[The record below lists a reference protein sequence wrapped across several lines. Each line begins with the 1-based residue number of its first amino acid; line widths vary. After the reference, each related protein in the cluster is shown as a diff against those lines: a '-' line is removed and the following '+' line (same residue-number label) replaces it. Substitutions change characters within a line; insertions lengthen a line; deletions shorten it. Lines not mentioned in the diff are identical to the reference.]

1 MKCASCC
8 SGMFVLQVSCVHSR
22 VAEDFLLGYNPASL
36 GDRFT
41 VIADIVLVSSSRGF
55 LNLASEDE
63 TI

>member
-1 MKCASCC
+1 M
-8 SGMFVLQVSCVHSR
+8 
-22 VAEDFLLGYNPASL
+22 VAEDFLLGCNPASL

-41 VIADIVLVSSSRGF
+41 VIADSVLVSYSRGF